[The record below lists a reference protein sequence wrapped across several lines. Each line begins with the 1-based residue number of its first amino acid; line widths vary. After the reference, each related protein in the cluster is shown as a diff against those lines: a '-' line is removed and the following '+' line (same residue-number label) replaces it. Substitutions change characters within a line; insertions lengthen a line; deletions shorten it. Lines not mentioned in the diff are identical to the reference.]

1 MLCFLIRIAY
11 LGDSNEH
18 TQYTIFNIKK
28 ESHPQLSQICSYG
41 MFSKGPKNE
50 LSPLKNDCQPL
61 VAHASL
67 PMLVKF
73 SKRTGVSQTRAALHG
88 QQGSKNYSFEVVA
101 MQSHCTMLR
110 AMSRAKPCKKEPL

>member
-11 LGDSNEH
+11 LGDSNEY

-41 MFSKGPKNE
+41 TFSKGLKNE

-73 SKRTGVSQTRAALHG
+73 SKRTGVSQTRAAL
-88 QQGSKNYSFEVVA
+88 SKNYSFEIVA
-101 MQSHCTMLR
+101 MQCHCNMLR
-110 AMSRAKPCKKEPL
+110 AMSRAEPCKKEPL